1 MSIKAAADAGSDLN
15 PNLND
20 FPFPEDMS
28 NVSAPWLAF
37 YGEVDHKLSYPD
49 ASMFDMVERTSNLY
63 PNYNA
68 ITFMGKA
75 TKYKD
80 IVRQIRQTARA
91 FAAIGIKKGDKVTLC
106 MPNCPQ
112 IVLCFYALNRIGA
125 IASMIHPLSSVGEI
139 AFYIKDS
146 GSKAVVSLD
155 VFYGKFEEVRKQVAF
170 ETLVLTSVKDA
181 LSPVMKVGFALT
193 EGRKI
198 PKIPK
203 DADVLYWNAF
213 QNGAKKQDESCF
225 VSGRGGDAAVIL
237 FSGGT
242 TGTTKGIL
250 LSNLNF
256 NALAL
261 QTCAMGHCV
270 VPGMRMLA
278 AMPMFHGFGLGVCVH
293 TMLVAGVTAILV
305 PRVSVESYAKL
316 LKKEKPN
323 YIAGVPTL
331 YEGIT
336 RNPFMDGVDMSQLL
350 GVFSGG
356 DTLSIELKKKF
367 DTFLAEHGATVQV
380 REGYGTTECVTA
392 SCLTPYDMYREG
404 SIGLPFPDTY
414 YKIVRTAT
422 MEEAPY
428 GEDGEICLCGPSVMM
443 EYINQPEETANVLK
457 RHADGHVWLHTGDL
471 GNMDADG
478 FIFFKQRIKRL
489 IITSGYNV
497 YPSQVENAID
507 AHEKVLMSCVI
518 GVPDSY
524 RMQKIKAFVVLKPNI
539 LPTPTLKE
547 ELLMHC
553 SKLVAK
559 YAMPYDIEFRSEL
572 PKTLVGK
579 VAYTILE
586 KEELAKQA
594 I

>member
-1 MSIKAAADAGSDLN
+1 MRTEIKSY
-15 PNLND
+15 
-20 FPFPEDMS
+20 PFPEDMS
-28 NVSAPWLAF
+28 NVKAPWLDF
-37 YGEVDHKLSYPD
+37 YGEVDRRLSYPD
-49 ASMFDMVERTSNLY
+49 CSMFDLVERCAEQY
-63 PNYNA
+63 PNIEA
-68 ITFMGKA
+68 VTFMGKGVSFRNLV
-75 TKYKD
+75 KQVK
-80 IVRQIRQTARA
+80 VVARA
-91 FAAIGIKKGDKVTLC
+91 FSAIGIREGDKVTLC

-125 IASMIHPLSSVGEI
+125 IASLIHPLSSVGEI

-146 GSKAVVSLD
+146 GSRAVVTLD
-155 VFYGKFEEVRKQVAF
+155 AFYGKFEEVREQVSF
-170 ETLVLTSVKDA
+170 DTLVITSVKDA
-181 LSPVMKVGFALT
+181 LSPVMKVGYALT
-193 EGRKI
+193 EGKKV

-203 DADVLYWNAF
+203 NADVLYWKAF
-213 QNGAKKQDESCF
+213 QNTAKKTDESCF
-225 VSGRGGDAAVIL
+225 VERRAADPAVIL

-261 QTCAMGHCV
+261 QTCETGHCV
-270 VPGMRMLA
+270 SPGNRMLA
-278 AMPMFHGFGLGVCVH
+278 AMPMFHGFGLGVCIH
-293 TMLVAGVTAILV
+293 TMLVIGVTAILV

-316 LKKEKPN
+316 LKKERPN

-336 RNPFMDGVDMSQLL
+336 RNPFMDGVDLSCLK

-392 SCLTPYDMYREG
+392 SCLTPYHMYREG

-414 YKIVRTAT
+414 YKIVQPGTT
-422 MEEAPY
+422 DELPY
-428 GEDGEICLCGPSVMM
+428 GEDGEICLCGPSVMI
-443 EYINQPEETANVLK
+443 EYVNQPEETANVLK

-471 GNMDADG
+471 GTMDADG

-497 YPSQVENAID
+497 YPSQIENVID

-518 GVPDSY
+518 GVPDAY
-524 RMQKIKAFVVLKPNI
+524 RMQKVKAFVVLRPNT
-539 LPTPTLKE
+539 LPTPALKE
-547 ELLMHC
+547 EILEHC
-553 SKLVAK
+553 KKNVAK
-559 YAMPYDIEFRSEL
+559 YAMPYDLEFRSEL

-579 VAYTILE
+579 IAYTVLE
-586 KEELAKQA
+586 KEELEKQA

>member
-1 MSIKAAADAGSDLN
+1 
-15 PNLND
+15 
-20 FPFPEDMS
+20 MS
-28 NVSAPWLAF
+28 NVDAPWFAF
-37 YGEVDHKLSYPD
+37 YGDVDPRLIYPD
-49 ASMFDMVERTSNLY
+49 VSMYDMVERAANLY
-63 PNYNA
+63 PNYQA
-68 ITFMGKA
+68 ITFMGKGA
-75 TKYKD
+75 NFSEMMQ
-80 IVRQIRQTARA
+80 QIRLVARA
-91 FAAIGIKKGDKVTLC
+91 FAAIGIKPGDKVTLC

-112 IVLCFYALNRIGA
+112 IVECFYALNRIGA

-146 GSKAVVSLD
+146 GSKAVVTLD
-155 VFYGKFEEVRKQVAF
+155 TFYGKFEEVRQQVSF
-170 ETLVLTSVKDA
+170 DTLVLTSIKDA
-181 LSPVMKVGFALT
+181 LSPVMKVGFSLT

-198 PKIPK
+198 PKVPK
-203 DADVLYWNAF
+203 NADVLLWNAF
-213 QNGAKKQDESCF
+213 LKGAKKQDESCF
-225 VSGRGGDAAVIL
+225 VERKGADAAVIL

-242 TGTTKGIL
+242 TGVTKGIL

-270 VPGMRMLA
+270 KPGARMLA
-278 AMPMFHGFGLGVCVH
+278 AMPMFHGFGLGVCIH
-293 TMLVAGVTAILV
+293 TMLTAGVTAILV

-316 LKKEKPN
+316 LKKERPN

-336 RNPFMDGVDMSQLL
+336 RNPYMDGVDMSQLL

-367 DTFLAEHGATVQV
+367 DAFLAEHGATVQV

-414 YKIVRTAT
+414 YKIVKPGTT
-422 MEEAPY
+422 NEVPY
-428 GEDGEICLCGPSVMM
+428 GEDGEICLCGPSVMI
-443 EYINQPEETANVLK
+443 EYVNQPEETANVLK
-457 RHADGHVWLHTGDL
+457 KHADGHVWLHTGDL
-471 GNMDADG
+471 GYMDADG

-524 RMQKIKAFVVLKPNI
+524 RMQKIKAFVVLRPNV
-539 LPTPTLKE
+539 LPTPALKE
-547 ELLMHC
+547 EILAHC

>member
-1 MSIKAAADAGSDLN
+1 MRTEIKT
-15 PNLND
+15 
-20 FPFPEDMS
+20 FPFSEDMS
-28 NVSAPWLAF
+28 NVKSPWLAF
-37 YGEVDHKLSYPD
+37 YGEVDPQLDYPD
-49 ASMFDMVERTSNLY
+49 CSMFDLVERCAGQY
-63 PNYNA
+63 PNFEA
-68 ITFMGKA
+68 ITFMGKGVS
-75 TKYKD
+75 YKNL
-80 IVRQIRQTARA
+80 VKQVKTVARA
-91 FAAIGIKKGDKVTLC
+91 FAAIGIRAGDKVTLC

-139 AFYIKDS
+139 AFYIRDS
-146 GSKAVVSLD
+146 ASKAVVTLD
-155 VFYGKFEEVRKQVAF
+155 AFYGKFEEVRKSVSF
-170 ETLVLTSVKDA
+170 DTLVLTSVGDA
-181 LSPVMKVGFALT
+181 LSPVMKVGYALT
-193 EGRKI
+193 EGKKV

-203 DADVLYWNAF
+203 NADVLYWKNFLA
-213 QNGAKKQDESCF
+213 GAKKRDESCF
-225 VSGRGGDAAVIL
+225 VERGAYDPAVIL

-270 VPGMRMLA
+270 DPGCRMLA
-278 AMPMFHGFGLGVCVH
+278 AMPMFHGFGLGVCIH
-293 TMLVAGVTAILV
+293 TMLVVGVTAILV

-316 LKKEKPN
+316 LKKEHPN

-331 YEGIT
+331 FEGIT
-336 RNPFMDGVDMSQLL
+336 RNPFMDGVDLSCLK

-392 SCLTPYDMYREG
+392 SCLTPYHMYREG

-414 YKIVRTAT
+414 YKIVKPGT
-422 MEEAPY
+422 MEELAY
-428 GEDGEICLCGPSVMM
+428 GEDGEICLCGPSVMI
-443 EYINQPEETANVLK
+443 EYTNQPGETANVLK
-457 RHADGHVWLHTGDL
+457 KHADGHVWLHTGDL
-471 GNMDADG
+471 GVMDADG
-478 FIFFKQRIKRL
+478 FIFFKQRIKRM

-497 YPSQVENAID
+497 YPSQIENIID

-518 GVPDSY
+518 GVPDPY
-524 RMQKIKAFVVLKPNI
+524 RMQKVKAFVVLRPNV
-539 LPTPTLKE
+539 LPTPALKE
-547 ELLMHC
+547 DILAHC
-553 SKLVAK
+553 EKNVAK
-559 YAMPYDIEFRSEL
+559 YAMPYDVEFRSEL

-579 VAYTILE
+579 VAYTVLE
-586 KEELAKQA
+586 KEELEKQA

>member
-1 MSIKAAADAGSDLN
+1 MNTDTILT
-15 PNLND
+15 
-20 FPFPEDMS
+20 EDMS
-28 NVSAPWLAF
+28 NIKAPWLAF
-37 YGEVDHKLSYPD
+37 YGDVPQHLTYPD
-49 ASMFDMVERTSNLY
+49 CSMFDLVERSANLY
-63 PNYNA
+63 PRNNA
-68 ITFMGKA
+68 FTFMGKA
-75 TKYKD
+75 ERFDKM
-80 IVRQIRQTARA
+80 VRQVKQTARA
-91 FAAIGIKKGDKVTLC
+91 FSAIGIREGDKVMLC

-125 IASMIHPLSSVGEI
+125 IAALIHPLSSVGEI

-146 GSKAVVSLD
+146 GSRAVVTLD
-155 VFYGKFEEVRKQVAF
+155 QFYPKFEEVRKTVRF
-170 ETLVLTSVKDA
+170 ETLVLTSVADA
-181 LSPVMKVGFALT
+181 LKPVMKVGYKLT
-193 EGRKI
+193 EGRKL

-203 DADVLYWNAF
+203 NADVLWWKDF
-213 QNGAKKQDESCF
+213 IGGAKSATESCF
-225 VSGRGGDAAVIL
+225 VKRKGNDPAVIL

-242 TGTTKGIL
+242 TGVTKGIL

-256 NALAL
+256 NALGM
-261 QTCAMGHCV
+261 QTSAMSNCFS
-270 VPGMRMLA
+270 PGKRMLA
-278 AMPMFHGFGLGVCVH
+278 AMPMFHGFGLGVCIH
-293 TMLVAGVTAILV
+293 TMIAHGATAILV

-316 LKKEKPN
+316 LKKEQPN

-336 RNPFMDGVDMSQLL
+336 RNPFMDGVDLKCLL

-356 DTLSIELKKKF
+356 DCLSIELKKKF
-367 DTFLAEHGATVQV
+367 DRFLQEHGATVQV

-414 YKIVRTAT
+414 YKIVKVGTV
-422 MEEAPY
+422 EEQPY
-428 GEDGEICLCGPSVMM
+428 GEEGEICLCGPSVMI
-443 EYINQPEETANVLK
+443 EYVNQPEETANVLK
-457 RHADGHVWLHTGDL
+457 RHADGHTWLHTGDL
-471 GNMDADG
+471 GTMDADG
-478 FIFFKQRIKRL
+478 FIYFKQRLKRL

-524 RMQKIKAFVVLKPNI
+524 RIQKVKAFVVLRPNV
-539 LPTPTLKE
+539 LPTPALKE
-547 ELLMHC
+547 EILEHC
-553 SKLVAK
+553 RRNVAK

-579 VAYTILE
+579 VAYTVLE
-586 KEELAKQA
+586 KEELEKQA
-594 I
+594 V

>member
-1 MSIKAAADAGSDLN
+1 
-15 PNLND
+15 
-20 FPFPEDMS
+20 MS
-28 NVSAPWLAF
+28 NVKTPWFAF
-37 YGEVDHKLSYPD
+37 YGEVAQQLSYPD
-49 ASMFDMVERTSNLY
+49 CSMFDMVERCAVQY
-63 PNYNA
+63 PNYTA
-68 ITFMGKA
+68 VTFMGRGISYQA
-75 TKYKD
+75 L
-80 IVRQIRQTARA
+80 IRQVKTVARA
-91 FAAIGIKKGDKVTLC
+91 FAAIGIGKGDKVTLC

-125 IASMIHPLSSVGEI
+125 IASMIHPLSSEGEI

-146 GSKAVVSLD
+146 GSKAVVTLD
-155 VFYGKFEEVRKQVAF
+155 AFYGKFKEVRKSVSF
-170 ETLVLTSVKDA
+170 DTLVLTSIADA
-181 LSPVMKVGFALT
+181 LSPVMKVGYALT
-193 EGRKI
+193 EGKKT
-198 PKIPK
+198 PKVPK
-203 DADVLYWNAF
+203 DADVLHWPDF
-213 QNGAKKQDESCF
+213 LKGAKKKDDSCF
-225 VSGRGGDAAVIL
+225 VERRAMDPAVIL

-256 NALAL
+256 NALGL

-270 VPGMRMLA
+270 EPGNRMLA
-278 AMPMFHGFGLGVCVH
+278 AMPMFHGFGLGVCIH
-293 TMLVAGVTAILV
+293 TMLITGVTAILV

-316 LKKEKPN
+316 LKKEQPN

-336 RNPFMDGVDMSQLL
+336 RNPFMDGVDLSCLK

-392 SCLTPYDMYREG
+392 SCLTPYHMYREG

-414 YKIVRTAT
+414 YKIVVPGTT
-422 MEEAPY
+422 NEAPY
-428 GEDGEICLCGPSVMM
+428 GEDGEICLCGPSVMI
-443 EYINQPEETANVLK
+443 EYVNQPGETANVLK
-457 RHADGHVWLHTGDL
+457 KHADGHVWLHTGDL
-471 GNMDADG
+471 GMMDEDG
-478 FIFFKQRIKRL
+478 FLFFKQRIKRM

-497 YPSQVENAID
+497 YPSQIENIID
-507 AHEKVLMSCVI
+507 SHEKVFMSCVI

-524 RMQKIKAFVVLKPNI
+524 RMQKVKAFVVLKPNI
-539 LPTPTLKE
+539 LPTPVIKE
-547 ELLMHC
+547 EILELC
-553 SKLVAK
+553 RKNVAK
-559 YAMPYDIEFRSEL
+559 YAMPYDIEFRGEL

-579 VAYTILE
+579 VAYTVLE
-586 KEELAKQA
+586 KEELEKQA

>member
-1 MSIKAAADAGSDLN
+1 
-15 PNLND
+15 
-20 FPFPEDMS
+20 MS
-28 NVSAPWLAF
+28 NVKAPWLAF
-37 YGEVDHKLSYPD
+37 YGDVPRHLTYPD
-49 ASMFDMVERTSNLY
+49 CSMFDLVERSANLY
-63 PNYNA
+63 PKNIA
-68 ITFMGKA
+68 FTFMGKA
-75 TKYKD
+75 EPFEKM
-80 IVRQIRQTARA
+80 VRQVKQVARA
-91 FAAIGIKKGDKVTLC
+91 FSAIGIREGDKVMLC

-125 IASMIHPLSSVGEI
+125 IAALIHPLSSVGEI

-146 GSKAVVSLD
+146 GSRAVVTLD
-155 VFYGKFEEVRKQVAF
+155 QFFPKFEEVRKSVSF
-170 ETLVLTSVKDA
+170 ETLVLTSVADA
-181 LSPVMKVGFALT
+181 LKPVMKVGYKLT
-193 EGRKI
+193 EGRKL

-203 DADVLYWNAF
+203 DADVLWWKDF
-213 QNGAKKQDESCF
+213 INGAKGVSESCF
-225 VSGRGGDAAVIL
+225 VERKGNDPAVIL

-242 TGTTKGIL
+242 TGVTKGIL

-256 NALAL
+256 NALGM
-261 QTCAMGHCV
+261 QTSAMSNCFS
-270 VPGMRMLA
+270 PGKRMLA
-278 AMPMFHGFGLGVCVH
+278 AMPMFHGFGLGVCIH
-293 TMLVAGVTAILV
+293 TMISHGATAILV

-316 LKKEKPN
+316 LKKEQPN

-336 RNPFMDGVDMSQLL
+336 RNPFMDGVDLKCLL

-356 DTLSIELKKKF
+356 DCLSIELKKKF
-367 DTFLAEHGATVQV
+367 DRFLQDHGATVQV

-414 YKIVRTAT
+414 YKIVKVGTT
-422 MEEAPY
+422 DELPY
-428 GEDGEICLCGPSVMM
+428 GEEGEICLCGPSVMI
-443 EYINQPEETANVLK
+443 EYVNQPEETANVLK
-457 RHADGHVWLHTGDL
+457 KHTDGHTWLHTGDL
-471 GNMDADG
+471 GTMDADG
-478 FIFFKQRIKRL
+478 FIYFKQRLKRL

-524 RMQKIKAFVVLKPNI
+524 RIQKVKAFVVLRPNV
-539 LPTPTLKE
+539 LPTPALKE
-547 ELLMHC
+547 EILEHC
-553 SKLVAK
+553 RRNVAK

-579 VAYTILE
+579 VAYTVLE
-586 KEELAKQA
+586 KEELEKQA
-594 I
+594 G

>member
-1 MSIKAAADAGSDLN
+1 MKSRPWS
-15 PNLND
+15 
-20 FPFPEDMS
+20 EDMS
-28 NVSAPWLAF
+28 NVKTPWLAF
-37 YGEVDHKLSYPD
+37 YGEVDAKLDYPD
-49 ASMFDMVERTSNLY
+49 GSMLDMVQQAAALY
-63 PNYNA
+63 PRTNA
-68 ITFMGKA
+68 ITFMGKGTRYA
-75 TKYKD
+75 D
-80 IVRQIRQTARA
+80 LIRQIDETARA
-91 FAAIGIKKGDKVTLC
+91 FAAIGIRENDKVTLC

-125 IASMIHPLSSVGEI
+125 IASLIHPLSSVGEI
-139 AFYIKDS
+139 AFYIRDS

-155 VFYGKFEEVRKQVAF
+155 AFYGKFEEVRKEVSF
-170 ETLVLTSVKDA
+170 KTLVLTSIKDA
-181 LSPVMKVGFALT
+181 LSPVMKAGFALT
-193 EGRKI
+193 QGRKI
-198 PKIPK
+198 PKVPK
-203 DADVLYWNAF
+203 DADVLYWKPFLQAAKPQSDACF
-213 QNGAKKQDESCF
+213 ADRRGADP
-225 VSGRGGDAAVIL
+225 AVIL

-250 LSNLNF
+250 LSNRNF

-261 QTCAMGHCV
+261 QTLAMGHCV
-270 VPGMRMLA
+270 VPGARMLA
-278 AMPMFHGFGLGVCVH
+278 AMPMFHGFGLGVCIH

-367 DTFLAEHGATVQV
+367 DTFLADHGATVQV

-414 YKIVRTAT
+414 YKIVKPGTT
-422 MEEAPY
+422 DELPC

-443 EYINQPEETANVLK
+443 EYVNQPEETANVLK

-471 GNMDADG
+471 GSMDADG
-478 FIFFKQRIKRL
+478 FIFFRQRIKRL

-518 GVPDSY
+518 GVPDAY
-524 RMQKIKAFVVLKPNI
+524 KIQKIKAFVVLRPNI
-539 LPTPTLKE
+539 LPTPVLKE
-547 ELLMHC
+547 EILAHC
-553 SKLVAK
+553 EKLVAK

-579 VAYTILE
+579 VAYTVLE
-586 KEELAKQA
+586 REELEKQA

>member
-1 MSIKAAADAGSDLN
+1 
-15 PNLND
+15 
-20 FPFPEDMS
+20 MS
-28 NVSAPWLAF
+28 NIKAPWLAF
-37 YGEVDHKLSYPD
+37 YGEVDHKLAYPD
-49 ASMFDMVERTSNLY
+49 VSMFDMVERTAGLY
-63 PNYNA
+63 PDYAA
-68 ITFMGKA
+68 ITFMGKGA
-75 TKYKD
+75 TFTNLLK
-80 IVRQIRQTARA
+80 QIRRTARA
-91 FAAIGIKKGDKVTLC
+91 FAAIGIKEGDKVTLC

-125 IASMIHPLSSVGEI
+125 IATLIHPLSSVGEI

-146 GSKAVVSLD
+146 NSRAVVTLD
-155 VFYGKFEEVRKQVAF
+155 QFYGKFEEVRQSVQF
-170 ETLVLTSVKDA
+170 ETLILTSVADA
-181 LSPVMKVGFALT
+181 LAPVMKVGYKLT
-193 EGRKI
+193 EGRKV
-198 PKIPK
+198 PKVPK
-203 DADVLYWNAF
+203 GASVLWWKDF
-213 QNGAKKQDESCF
+213 LKGAKKAGESCF
-225 VSGRGGDAAVIL
+225 VKRTGEQPAVIL

-242 TGTTKGIL
+242 TGVTKGIL

-270 VPGMRMLA
+270 VPGARMLA
-278 AMPMFHGFGLGVCVH
+278 AMPMFHGFGLGVCIH

-316 LKKEKPN
+316 LKKERPN

-367 DTFLAEHGATVQV
+367 DTFLAEHGSTVQV

-414 YKIVRTAT
+414 YKIVKVGTT
-422 MEEAPY
+422 DEVPY
-428 GEDGEICLCGPSVMM
+428 GEEGEICLVGPSVMI
-443 EYINQPEETANVLK
+443 EYINQPGETANVLK
-457 RHADGHVWLHTGDL
+457 MHADGHVWLHTGDL
-471 GNMDADG
+471 GVMDEDG
-478 FIFFKQRIKRL
+478 FIYFRQRIKRM

-497 YPSQVENAID
+497 YPSQIENIID

-524 RMQKIKAFVVLKPNI
+524 RMQKVKAFVVLRPNI
-539 LPTPTLKE
+539 LPTPALKE
-547 ELLMHC
+547 EILEHC
-553 SKLVAK
+553 RKNVAK

-579 VAYTILE
+579 VAYTVLE
-586 KEELAKQA
+586 KEELARLA
-594 I
+594 V

>member
-1 MSIKAAADAGSDLN
+1 
-15 PNLND
+15 
-20 FPFPEDMS
+20 
-28 NVSAPWLAF
+28 
-37 YGEVDHKLSYPD
+37 
-49 ASMFDMVERTSNLY
+49 
-63 PNYNA
+63 
-68 ITFMGKA
+68 
-75 TKYKD
+75 
-80 IVRQIRQTARA
+80 
-91 FAAIGIKKGDKVTLC
+91 

-155 VFYGKFEEVRKQVAF
+155 AFYGKFEEVRKEVAF

-181 LSPVMKVGFALT
+181 LSPVMKLGFALT
-193 EGRKI
+193 QGRKI
-198 PKIPK
+198 PKVPK

-213 QNGAKKQDESCF
+213 LAGAKQRDESCF
-225 VSGRGGDAAVIL
+225 VESRGGDAAVIL

-261 QTCAMGHCV
+261 QTCAMGNCV
-270 VPGMRMLA
+270 IPGSRMLA
-278 AMPMFHGFGLGVCVH
+278 AMPMFHGFGLGVCIH
-293 TMLVAGVTAILV
+293 TMLIAGVTAILV

-316 LKKEKPN
+316 LKKEKPH

-336 RNPFMDGVDMSQLL
+336 RNPYMDGVDMSQLL

-367 DTFLAEHGATVQV
+367 DSFLAEHGATVQV

-414 YKIVRTAT
+414 YKIVKPGTT
-422 MEEAPY
+422 DEVPY
-428 GEDGEICLCGPSVMM
+428 GEDGEICLCGPSVML

-457 RHADGHVWLHTGDL
+457 KHADGHTWLHTGDL

-478 FIFFKQRIKRL
+478 FLFFRQRIKRL

-524 RMQKIKAFVVLKPNI
+524 KIQKIKAFVVLRPNV
-539 LPTPTLKE
+539 LPTPILKTE
-547 ELLMHC
+547 ILAHC
-553 SKLVAK
+553 EKLVAK

-579 VAYTILE
+579 VAYTVLE
-586 KEELAKQA
+586 KEEQEKQVA
-594 I
+594 SA

>member
-1 MSIKAAADAGSDLN
+1 
-15 PNLND
+15 
-20 FPFPEDMS
+20 MS
-28 NVSAPWLAF
+28 NVKAPWLSF
-37 YGEVDHKLSYPD
+37 YGEVDARLSYPD
-49 ASMFDMVERTSNLY
+49 ASMFDMVEATAELY
-63 PNYNA
+63 PRYNA
-68 ITFMGKA
+68 ITFMGKG
-75 TKYKD
+75 TKYADLVK
-80 IVRQIRQTARA
+80 QIRVTARA
-91 FAAIGIKKGDKVTLC
+91 FAAIGIKAGDKVTLC

-155 VFYGKFEEVRKQVAF
+155 VFYGKFEEVRKQVTF

-181 LSPVMKVGFALT
+181 LTPVMKVGFALT
-193 EGRKI
+193 EGKKV
-198 PKIPK
+198 PKVPK
-203 DADVLYWNAF
+203 DADVLYWKAF
-213 QNGAKKQDESCF
+213 LRGASGQDESCF
-225 VSGRGGDAAVIL
+225 AARKGTDPAVIL

-270 VPGMRMLA
+270 VPGARMLA
-278 AMPMFHGFGLGVCVH
+278 AMPMFHGFGLGVCIH

-336 RNPFMDGVDMSQLL
+336 RNPFMNGVDMSQLL

-367 DTFLAEHGATVQV
+367 DAFLAEHGATVQV

-414 YKIVRTAT
+414 YKIVKPGTT
-422 MEEAPY
+422 EEVPC
-428 GEDGEICLCGPSVMM
+428 GEDGEICLCGPSVMI
-443 EYINQPEETANVLK
+443 EYVNQPEETANVMK
-457 RHADGHVWLHTGDL
+457 KHADGHVWLHTGDL

-478 FIFFKQRIKRL
+478 FIFFRQRIKRL

-507 AHEKVLMSCVI
+507 AHDKVLMSCVI
-518 GVPDSY
+518 GVPDPY
-524 RMQKIKAFVVLKPNI
+524 KMQKIKAFVVLKPNV
-539 LPTPTLKE
+539 LPTPVLKE
-547 ELLMHC
+547 DILAHC
-553 SKLVAK
+553 EKLVAK

-579 VAYTILE
+579 VAYTVLE
-586 KEELAKQA
+586 KEELEKQV

>member
-1 MSIKAAADAGSDLN
+1 
-15 PNLND
+15 
-20 FPFPEDMS
+20 MS
-28 NVSAPWLAF
+28 NVNAPWLSF
-37 YGEVDHKLSYPD
+37 YGEVDARLSYPD
-49 ASMFDMVERTSNLY
+49 VSMYDMVERAANLY
-63 PNYNA
+63 PSFKA
-68 ITFMGKA
+68 VTFMGKG
-75 TKYKD
+75 TKYRD
-80 IVRQIRQTARA
+80 LVQQIAQTARA
-91 FAAIGIKKGDKVTLC
+91 FAAIGIRAGDKVTLC

-125 IASMIHPLSSVGEI
+125 IASLIHPLSSVGEI

-155 VFYGKFEEVRKQVAF
+155 AFYGKFEEVRRQVDF

-181 LSPVMKVGFALT
+181 LSPVMKAGFALT
-193 EGRKI
+193 EGRKV

-203 DADVLYWNAF
+203 EADVLYWDAF
-213 QNGAKKQDESCF
+213 LKGAKRRDDSCF
-225 VSGRGGDAAVIL
+225 VARKGADPAVIL

-270 VPGMRMLA
+270 VPGARMLA
-278 AMPMFHGFGLGVCVH
+278 AMPMFHGFGLGVCIH

-336 RNPFMDGVDMSQLL
+336 RNPYMDGVDMSQLM

-392 SCLTPYDMYREG
+392 SCLTPYHMYREG

-414 YKIVRTAT
+414 YKIVRTGT
-422 MEEAPY
+422 TEEAPY
-428 GEDGEICLCGPSVMM
+428 EEDGEICLCGPSVML
-443 EYINQPEETANVLK
+443 EYVNQPEETANVLK
-457 RHADGHVWLHTGDL
+457 KHADGHVWLHTGDL
-471 GNMDADG
+471 GYMDADG
-478 FIFFKQRIKRL
+478 FIFFRQRIKRL

-507 AHEKVLMSCVI
+507 AHDKVLMSCVI

-524 RMQKIKAFVVLKPNI
+524 RMQKIKAFVVLRPNV
-539 LPTPTLKE
+539 LPTPALKE
-547 ELLMHC
+547 DILDHC
-553 SKLVAK
+553 RRTVAK
-559 YAMPYDIEFRSEL
+559 YAVPYEIEFRSEL

-579 VAYTILE
+579 VAYTVLE
-586 KEELAKQA
+586 KEELEKQA

>member
-1 MSIKAAADAGSDLN
+1 MT
-15 PNLND
+15 
-20 FPFPEDMS
+20 
-28 NVSAPWLAF
+28 NVKTPWLAF
-37 YGEVDHKLSYPD
+37 YGAVDPQLAYPD
-49 ASMFDMVERTSNLY
+49 CSMFDLVERCAGQY
-63 PNYNA
+63 PKYEA
-68 ITFMGKA
+68 ITFMGKGVSFQNL
-75 TKYKD
+75 
-80 IVRQIRQTARA
+80 VRQVKTAARA
-91 FAAIGIKKGDKVTLC
+91 FSAIGIKEGDKVTLC

-112 IVLCFYALNRIGA
+112 IVVCFYALNRIGA

-146 GSKAVVSLD
+146 GSKAVVTLD
-155 VFYGKFEEVRKQVAF
+155 AFYGKFEEVRKNVSF
-170 ETLVLTSVKDA
+170 ETLVLTSVGDA
-181 LSPVMKVGFALT
+181 LSPVMKVGYALT
-193 EGRKI
+193 EGKKV

-203 DADVLYWNAF
+203 NADVLYWKDF
-213 QNGAKKQDESCF
+213 LNGAKRKDESCF
-225 VSGRGGDAAVIL
+225 VERGAADPAVIL

-270 VPGMRMLA
+270 DPGNRMLA
-278 AMPMFHGFGLGVCVH
+278 AMPMFHGFGLGVCIH
-293 TMLVAGVTAILV
+293 TMLVTGVTAILV

-316 LKKEKPN
+316 LKKEHPN

-331 YEGIT
+331 FEGIT
-336 RNPFMDGVDMSQLL
+336 RNPFMDGVDLSCLK

-392 SCLTPYDMYREG
+392 SCLTPYHMYREG

-414 YKIVRTAT
+414 YKIVKPGTT
-422 MEEAPY
+422 DELPY
-428 GEDGEICLCGPSVMM
+428 GEDGEICLCGPSVMI
-443 EYINQPEETANVLK
+443 EYVNQPEETANVLK
-457 RHADGHVWLHTGDL
+457 KHTDGHIWLHTGDL
-471 GNMDADG
+471 GVMDADG
-478 FIFFKQRIKRL
+478 FVFFRQRIKRM

-497 YPSQVENAID
+497 YPSQIENIID

-518 GVPDSY
+518 GVPDPY
-524 RMQKIKAFVVLKPNI
+524 RMQKVKAFVVLRPNV
-539 LPTPTLKE
+539 LPTPALKE
-547 ELLMHC
+547 EILAHC
-553 SKLVAK
+553 GKNVAK
-559 YAMPYDIEFRSEL
+559 YAMPYDIEFRNEL

-579 VAYTILE
+579 VAYTVLE
-586 KEELAKQA
+586 KEELENQV

>member
-1 MSIKAAADAGSDLN
+1 MNTDFEFG
-15 PNLND
+15 PNG
-20 FPFPEDMS
+20 FPYREDMS

-37 YGEVDHKLSYPD
+37 YGEVDHRLSYPD
-49 ASMFDMVERTSNLY
+49 ASMFDMVERAANLY
-63 PNYNA
+63 PSYQA
-68 ITFMGKA
+68 ITFMGKG
-75 TKYKD
+75 TTFGMLVK
-80 IVRQIRQTARA
+80 QIRLVARA
-91 FAAIGIKKGDKVTLC
+91 FSAIGIQKGDKVTLC

-155 VFYGKFEEVRKQVAF
+155 VFYGKFEEVRKEVSF
-170 ETLVLTSVKDA
+170 ETLVLTSIKDA
-181 LSPVMKVGFALT
+181 LSPVMKLGFALT
-193 EGRKI
+193 EGRKV

-203 DADVLYWNAF
+203 GADVLYWNAF
-213 QNGAKKQDESCF
+213 LKGAKQKDESCF
-225 VSGRGGDAAVIL
+225 VARRGADPAVIL

-242 TGTTKGIL
+242 TGVTKGIL

-270 VPGMRMLA
+270 VPGARMLA
-278 AMPMFHGFGLGVCVH
+278 AMPMFHGFGLGVCIH
-293 TMLVAGVTAILV
+293 TMLTAGVTAILV

-331 YEGIT
+331 FEGIT
-336 RNPFMDGVDMSQLL
+336 RNPYMDGVDLSCLL

-367 DTFLAEHGATVQV
+367 DTFLAEHGASVQV

-392 SCLTPYDMYREG
+392 SCLTPYHMYREG

-414 YKIVRTAT
+414 YKIVKPGTT
-422 MEEAPY
+422 DEIPC
-428 GEDGEICLCGPSVMM
+428 GEDGEICLCGPSVMV
-443 EYINQPEETANVLK
+443 EYVNQPEETANVLK

-471 GNMDADG
+471 GTMDADG
-478 FIFFKQRIKRL
+478 FIFFRQRIKRL

-518 GVPDSY
+518 GVPDDY
-524 RMQKIKAFVVLKPNI
+524 RMQKIKAFVVLRPNV
-539 LPTPTLKE
+539 LPTPALKE
-547 ELLMHC
+547 DILGHC
-553 SKLVAK
+553 RRLVAK
-559 YAMPYDIEFRSEL
+559 YAMPNDIEFRSEL

-579 VAYTILE
+579 VAYTVLE
-586 KEELAKQA
+586 KEEQEKQVG
-594 I
+594 

>member
-1 MSIKAAADAGSDLN
+1 
-15 PNLND
+15 
-20 FPFPEDMS
+20 MS
-28 NVSAPWLAF
+28 NVKAPWLAF
-37 YGEVDHKLSYPD
+37 YGEVTATLDYPD
-49 ASMFDMVERTSNLY
+49 SSMLDLVQQAAARY
-63 PNYNA
+63 PDTNA
-68 ITFMGKA
+68 VTFMGKG
-75 TKYKD
+75 TRYD
-80 IVRQIRQTARA
+80 DLMRQIDEAARA
-91 FAAIGIKKGDKVTLC
+91 FAAIGIREGDKVTLC

-112 IVLCFYALNRIGA
+112 IVVCFYALNRIGA
-125 IASMIHPLSSVGEI
+125 IASLIHPLSSVGEI

-155 VFYGKFEEVRKQVAF
+155 AFYGKFEEVRKEVSF
-170 ETLVLTSVKDA
+170 ETLVLTSIKDA

-193 EGRKI
+193 QGRKI
-198 PKIPK
+198 PKVPK
-203 DADVLYWNAF
+203 SADVLFWKAF
-213 QNGAKKQDESCF
+213 LNGAKTQDDSCF
-225 VSGRGGDAAVIL
+225 VTRRGTDAAVIL

-261 QTCAMGHCV
+261 QTLAMGHCV
-270 VPGMRMLA
+270 VPGARMLA
-278 AMPMFHGFGLGVCVH
+278 AMPMFHGFGLGVCIH
-293 TMLVAGVTAILV
+293 TMLAAGVTAILV

-336 RNPFMDGVDMSQLL
+336 RNPYMDGVDMSQLL

-367 DTFLAEHGATVQV
+367 DSFLAEHGASVQV

-392 SCLTPYDMYREG
+392 SCLTPYHMYREG

-414 YKIVRTAT
+414 YKIVNPGTT
-422 MEEAPY
+422 DELPC

-443 EYINQPEETANVLK
+443 EYVNQPEETANVLK
-457 RHADGHVWLHTGDL
+457 KHPDGHVWLHTGDL

-518 GVPDSY
+518 GVPDAY

-539 LPTPTLKE
+539 LPTPVLKDE
-547 ELLMHC
+547 ILAHC
-553 SKLVAK
+553 GKLVAK

-579 VAYTILE
+579 VAYTVLE
-586 KEELAKQA
+586 KEELEKQA